1 MSLFRS
7 DVVQLLTLWF
17 AVLIFLQTGSG
28 GSGGLRTAI
37 GMFAVALVWLI
48 PLYLLSQLTGRL
60 LDFQAQ

>member
-1 MSLFRS
+1 MSLSRS

-37 GMFAVALVWLI
+37 GIFAVALVWLI
-48 PLYLLSQLTGRL
+48 PLYILSQFTGRL
-60 LDFQAQ
+60 LDFQAR